1 NGVWPMR
8 EVARL
13 EAERRKLLER
23 EIEGLDLPAQKLE
36 AESVDKLSNAV
47 TGEASEPVIVTSSRR
62 TPRAI
67 KARVTTPSKSPRKRK
82 LAG

>member
-1 NGVWPMR
+1 MR

-23 EIEGLDLPAQKLE
+23 ELEGLDLPARKLE
-36 AESVDKLSNAV
+36 AASVDKPSYVA
-47 TGEASEPVIVTSSRR
+47 TGEASESVIVTPSRR

-67 KARVTTPSKSPRKRK
+67 KARVTTPSKPPRNRK
-82 LAG
+82 VAG